1 MIIADTGLW
10 LALALPRDRHHA
22 MAKQRIADIATQQ
35 ERLITTCAVMTET
48 CHRCL
53 LEAAFHRNSVSSSN
67 SEPARPMFSKSPPLT
82 HRELRN

>member
-22 MAKQRIADIATQQ
+22 LAKQRIADIAAQQ

-48 CHRCL
+48 YHL
-53 LEAAFHRNSVSSSN
+53 LL
-67 SEPARPMFSKSPPLT
+67 ARAGVPSQ
-82 HRELRN
+82 LRFVQQF